1 MKTSEKSK
9 SKRIIRRGI
18 NSSTKR
24 NVGGDTGTGKPSS
37 SLSIIAQ
44 RNARE
49 GTNKDRCV
57 GFAALSN
64 EYEAELIPKMNFLDS
79 NARCV

>member
-9 SKRIIRRGI
+9 SKRIVRRGI

-44 RNARE
+44 RNARAE
-49 GTNKDRCV
+49 GTNKRTDAV
-57 GFAALSN
+57 GFPALSN
-64 EYEAELIPKMNFLDS
+64 EYEGRVGPENEFF
-79 NARCV
+79 RFQ